1 MGGGRG
7 VGDGRWARGRVG
19 WWWAVGGRAKPGAE
33 PAHVLQRR
41 LRDHVVH
48 ARGERQSD
56 VVGRSRL
63 CRKRKRRAQPSAI
76 WLLPA
81 PEACLRPSRPVIW
94 VGCPSAARDALAG
107 HIGLVFH
114 IAWDIRFKRLTVAQS
129 SRPDFS
135 GGERLALLKEPRR
148 PADAVRQVR
157 HAPRELTR
165 RHHLS
170 RWHQTA
176 CSLLRPGA
184 PDRVRGDV
192 NT

>member
-41 LRDHVVH
+41 LRHHVVH

-63 CRKRKRRAQPSAI
+63 CVGKGGLSHLAPASTRSMPQAVPSCD
-76 WLLPA
+76 LGGPT
-81 PEACLRPSRPVIW
+81 
-94 VGCPSAARDALAG
+94 AAWDALAG
-107 HIGLVFH
+107 HIGHVFH
-114 IAWDIRFKRLTVAQS
+114 IAWGIRLKRLTVAQS
-129 SRPDFS
+129 SRPDFFS